1 MFPQTSH
8 QQSGQSDDRVP
19 AVMTSD
25 RADCSEAC
33 ASRSRWGGAA
43 AVVVVDVV
51 AVVVVW
57 TMTSLAVVIG
67 G

>member
-1 MFPQTSH
+1 M
-8 QQSGQSDDRVP
+8 
-19 AVMTSD
+19 MTSD

-33 ASRSRWGGAA
+33 GSRSRWEE
-43 AVVVVDVV
+43 AVVVVVVV
-51 AVVVVW
+51 AVVVR

>member
-33 ASRSRWGGAA
+33 ASRSRWGGA
-43 AVVVVDVV
+43 VVVVVV
-51 AVVVVW
+51 AVVVRA
-57 TMTSLAVVIG
+57 MTSLAVVIG
-67 G
+67 D